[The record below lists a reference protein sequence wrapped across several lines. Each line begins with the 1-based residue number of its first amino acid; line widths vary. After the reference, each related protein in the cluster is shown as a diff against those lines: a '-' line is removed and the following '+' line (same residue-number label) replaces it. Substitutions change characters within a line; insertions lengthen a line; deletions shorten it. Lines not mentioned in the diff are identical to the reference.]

1 MRVRSGDLTSAVIVV
16 FGLAIAGP
24 AAAACDSAN
33 ALFEDNFE
41 SLDPVWGA
49 ADNGMS
55 AKDGSLVLKPAA
67 GYWRF
72 VPSES
77 DLYQDV
83 SVCVDATIAATP
95 KEDGASSLGIL
106 FWFADFNNLY
116 IFEYYA
122 TGGFDVERL
131 SKGKWL
137 LPVPYTENPAI
148 KKGAGQTNQ
157 MEVKMKGKQATIF
170 INGTQVAQFKGVAP
184 PDGGKVG
191 LAAQS
196 PAEGV
201 ATYKFQNFI
210 VSEPSP

>member
-41 SLDPVWGA
+41 SLDSSWGA
-49 ADNGMS
+49 PDDAVS

-83 SVCVDATIAATP
+83 SVCVDATIAAAP
-95 KEDGASSLGIL
+95 KEDASSLGIL
-106 FWFADFNNLY
+106 FWFADWNNVY

-122 TGGFDVERL
+122 TGAFAVERL

-148 KKGAGQTNQ
+148 KKGVGQTNQ
-157 MEVKMKGKQATIF
+157 LEVKMKGKQATIF

-191 LAAQS
+191 LAGVS

>member
-1 MRVRSGDLTSAVIVV
+1 MRVRSGVLISAVIVV
-16 FGLAIAGP
+16 FGLAIASP

-41 SLDPVWGA
+41 SLDPSWGA
-49 ADNGMS
+49 PDNVVS
-55 AKDGSLVLKPAA
+55 AKDGSLVLKPQA

-83 SVCVDATIAATP
+83 SVCVDATIVEAP
-95 KEDGASSLGIL
+95 KEDSSAAGVL
-106 FWFADFNNLY
+106 FWFSDWNNLY
-116 IFEYYA
+116 VFEYYSD
-122 TGGFDVERL
+122 GGFSVERL

-137 LPVPYTENPAI
+137 LPVPYTENAAI
-148 KKGAGQTNQ
+148 KKGVGQPNQ
-157 MEVKMKGKQATIF
+157 IEVKMKGKQATIF

-184 PDGGKVG
+184 QDGGKVG
-191 LAAQS
+191 LAGVS

-201 ATYKFQNFI
+201 ATFKFQKFT
-210 VSEPSP
+210 VSEASP